1 MKKLTIKQ
9 EKFCNRYI
17 ESGNA
22 SDAYRY
28 AYDCEKMKEETI
40 NRKAI
45 EVINNGKVKA
55 RLTQLKDE
63 LKKKSDITKERII
76 EEVVAVLNAKI
87 TDYLDFDGHTLKFKS
102 FAELTEN
109 QIKAIESIK
118 EGKFGIELKLH
129 GKEWSIDR
137 ICKMLGYDSPTKI
150 AQTDSD
156 GNDID
161 IAPLTPEKRKEILK
175 KWTK

>member
-28 AYDCEKMKEETI
+28 AYDCTRMKDETV
-40 NRKAI
+40 NNKAYI
-45 EVINNGKVKA
+45 LQNKGDIRE

-102 FAELTEN
+102 FADLTEN

-129 GKEWSIDR
+129 GKEWSIDKLN
-137 ICKMLGYDSPTKI
+137 KMLGFD
-150 AQTDSD
+150 A
-156 GNDID
+156 
-161 IAPLTPEKRKEILK
+161 PEKMDITSAGERISTPTEHII
-175 KWTK
+175 TFIDASDE